1 MEIGINVKL
10 TPKICE
16 TAAKHSNLVTNL
28 SKDIQL
34 FLFPSPN
41 FLHFLLHI
49 FSQRIPKIVCAL
61 FAH

>member
-28 SKDIQL
+28 SKEIQL
-34 FLFPSPN
+34 FLIPSPN

-49 FSQRIPKIVCAL
+49 FHNAFQK
-61 FAH
+61 